1 MDRMDTDLGRRRK
14 AAGDRIEQEETET
27 AEFLTADGKDLHR
40 TGPLA
45 ACFDPEWSF

>member
-27 AEFLTADGKDLHR
+27 AELLTADGKDFAQDGTPGHL
-40 TGPLA
+40 L
-45 ACFDPEWSF
+45 